1 MKIHWIA
8 ILAGALSPCL
18 LFASETEKQTEL
30 NPFPSCFVSTQTV
43 LLADGMSFR
52 RTVTRKD
59 DKVRIESGLDKDA
72 YVILDIS
79 KRKVTTV
86 LGKTKKFFSVGYT
99 PYTNYDL
106 MMDDTFLFFG
116 DNQFVAAGKE
126 MLAGKEATKFV
137 LKPSGSE
144 VFLLLDMKG
153 NPLRLSSRDG
163 ATYIDWLSF
172 NTQVEVDSGLFEVPT
187 NYTPLSL
194 PNLNTNSI
202 P

>member
-8 ILAGALSPCL
+8 ILLVAINACQLT
-18 LFASETEKQTEL
+18 ASATEKQSEI
-30 NPFPSCFVSTQTV
+30 NPFPSRFVSTQNV
-43 LLADGMSFR
+43 LLADGLSFR

-72 YVILDIS
+72 YVILDVS

-86 LGKTKKFFSVGYT
+86 LGKTKKFFSVDYT

-116 DNQFVAAGKE
+116 DNQFISAGKE
-126 MLAGKEATKFV
+126 MLTGKEAEKFV

-153 NPLRLSSRDG
+153 NPLRLSSKDG
-163 ATYIDWLSF
+163 ATYIEWLSF
-172 NTQVEVDSGLFEVPT
+172 NTQTEVDSNLFEVPKD
-187 NYTPLSL
+187 YTPLAL

>member
-8 ILAGALSPCL
+8 ILLVAINACQLT
-18 LFASETEKQTEL
+18 ASETERQTEI
-30 NPFPSCFVSTQTV
+30 NPFPSRFVSTQNV
-43 LLADGMSFR
+43 LLADGLSFR

-72 YVILDIS
+72 YVILDVS

-86 LGKTKKFFSVGYT
+86 LGKTKKFFSVDYT

-116 DNQFVAAGKE
+116 DNQFIAAGKE
-126 MLAGKEATKFV
+126 MLTGKEAEKFV

-153 NPLRLSSRDG
+153 NPLRLSSKDG
-163 ATYIDWLSF
+163 ATYIEWLSF
-172 NTQVEVDSGLFEVPT
+172 NTQAEVDSNLFEVPKD
-187 NYTPLSL
+187 YTPLAL